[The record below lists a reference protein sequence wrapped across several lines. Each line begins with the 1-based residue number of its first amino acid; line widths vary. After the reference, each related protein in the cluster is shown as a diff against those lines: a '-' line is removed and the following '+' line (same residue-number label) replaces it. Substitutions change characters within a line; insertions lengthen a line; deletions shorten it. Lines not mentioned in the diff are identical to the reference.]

1 MMKSLKILKRSCP
14 KYNKVD
20 FQEDRST
27 ARRQERGRV
36 RFEEERNVILI
47 IKNLGED
54 IMTAQMMIQPSSL
67 LPNGIEIRQVNNF
80 NLFKFTDDLQARS
93 DELLERNK
101 VGLLTPEEAA
111 ELAGISEL
119 SRIFTLINAMVIA
132 KP

>member
-1 MMKSLKILKRSCP
+1 
-14 KYNKVD
+14 
-20 FQEDRST
+20 
-27 ARRQERGRV
+27 
-36 RFEEERNVILI
+36 
-47 IKNLGED
+47 
-54 IMTAQMMIQPSSL
+54 MTAQMMIQPSSL

-101 VGLLTPEEAA
+101 VESLTPEEAA

-132 KP
+132 HL

>member
-1 MMKSLKILKRSCP
+1 
-14 KYNKVD
+14 
-20 FQEDRST
+20 
-27 ARRQERGRV
+27 
-36 RFEEERNVILI
+36 
-47 IKNLGED
+47 
-54 IMTAQMMIQPSSL
+54 MTAQMMIQPSSL

-101 VGLLTPEEAA
+101 LEALTPEETA

-132 KP
+132 GP